1 MHMTTKE
8 PQTVSF
14 CQKLMYASVSFSVD
28 AIVNIVAM
36 YGNVF
41 LLEVAQILKQKNSL
55 DNFPQLPPLQT
66 SGIIFSS
73 MVCMIMTSPVAGYLI
88 DRTDTRWGK
97 SYSVANKC
105 KVMYM
110 TTDTKER
117 DSITAYRSGA
127 QLLGLVVGVAYHG
140 QIVAAY
146 GQELHSECST
156 SSNSTVD
163 PNSLQKQ
170 VKLSDNNITF
180 RLSHYKT
187 GRCSQ
192 PESVSLTL
200 RVLISIC
207 PAVYSAFGL
216 LALWLYPITEHGR
229 IATNRFLEKI
239 RRQRYVLG
247 DSAMV
252 RMARSSVFLSGLG
265 GLGVEVAKNIVLAG
279 IKLHCICSHSQS
291 LTVHDTKTAT
301 VADLGTQFF
310 LREGDIKEGKN
321 RAEASVGRLAELNP
335 YVTVKASTSPLG
347 EDTDLAF
354 LKEYQCVV
362 LTEASLDLQ
371 LKVNSFCRTQDPPIK
386 VTLTVRSL
394 VWKYMYM

>member
-41 LLEVAQILKQKNSL
+41 LLEVAQ
-55 DNFPQLPPLQT
+55 LPPLQT

-97 SYSVANKC
+97 VKPWLWCTLPTQIVLYFMRWYVPNFSDNWRFAYYFLVWTSAEIVQCSYSVANKC

-170 VKLSDNNITF
+170 REGYLISAGVAGCLLLVTTCASLLGTTD
-180 RLSHYKT
+180 RLSSAADETTEK
-187 GRCSQ
+187 Q
-192 PESVSLTL
+192 PIFESVLDILSHRPFRYLQCIDLFLWMAVFVSILIDIRLLQSLE
-200 RVLISIC
+200 SIC
-207 PAVYSAFGL
+207 TLCHCALFCFEHAF
-216 LALWLYPITEHGR
+216 I
-229 IATNRFLEKI
+229 F
-239 RRQRYVLG
+239 
-247 DSAMV
+247 
-252 RMARSSVFLSGLG
+252 
-265 GLGVEVAKNIVLAG
+265 
-279 IKLHCICSHSQS
+279 
-291 LTVHDTKTAT
+291 
-301 VADLGTQFF
+301 
-310 LREGDIKEGKN
+310 
-321 RAEASVGRLAELNP
+321 
-335 YVTVKASTSPLG
+335 
-347 EDTDLAF
+347 
-354 LKEYQCVV
+354 CVIF
-362 LTEASLDLQ
+362 Q
-371 LKVNSFCRTQDPPIK
+371 L
-386 VTLTVRSL
+386 
-394 VWKYMYM
+394 